1 MKIVVRISET
11 KLINFEMKP
20 SNTIKDIKI
29 KIEEKEGIQV
39 ETQKLILN
47 DKELENDKILEDCD
61 IKDDSIIYYEQK
73 NNNSNIKI
81 CIKMLTGKSFDL
93 EVNQTD
99 TIKIIKDKINTKENI
114 PPEQQ
119 RLIFAGKTMEDEKT
133 LCDYSIKNESTLHLV
148 LRLKSVKKLTIK
160 TNIGKT
166 LYIDFNPSDTIK
178 NIKKKIEIE
187 EKLDSSQFRLFHND
201 ILLNDDQTIQDYNI
215 SINDAINLVVQNI
228 IIIRTIDYRDIY
240 LQVNFYD
247 HIERIIEKLRHKVEI
262 PPKQYILL
270 LKNGLIL
277 EDDKTLNDYNIK
289 ENSIIYIKYYKKLE
303 IVVNMNNEKY
313 FYLNV
318 KSLDTINTIINKIN
332 KIEKLIPNKYKFIY
346 NKEKIDDFNKTLEFY
361 EINNGSILYLL
372 TIDIIHIFVQN
383 LLGKQIIIKVDSIYT
398 NIRDI
403 KEKINEKEGISP
415 DQYILKYNEIKL
427 EDDNKTI
434 DDYDINKKSLII
446 LKLNKNKNLQ
456 IRITDSEKSYLLYV
470 SSNDTIENIKQKIQN
485 KVGMPLNKFSLSYSG
500 RILDCDKT
508 LEDYNITKNKSNLD
522 IVYGSSKHIVVKIWD
537 GKTCYLDFEGF
548 DKIIDIKKKIENLYG
563 IRIDLQR
570 LIFCGKTLEDEKT
583 LEDYGVQNDYSIDV
597 KMHLTLRLRGG

>member
-11 KLINFEMKP
+11 KLINFEMEP
-20 SNTIKDIKI
+20 SNTIKDLKI

-39 ETQKLILN
+39 EKQKLILN
-47 DKELENDKILEDCD
+47 DKELGNDKILEDCD

-119 RLIFAGKTMEDEKT
+119 GLVFAGKTLEDWKT

-148 LRLKSVKKLTIK
+148 LRLNSVRKLTIK
-160 TNIGKT
+160 TNIDKT
-166 LYIDFNPSDTIK
+166 LYIDFNPSNTIK
-178 NIKKKIEIE
+178 NIKEKIEIE

-215 SINDAINLVVQNI
+215 SIDDAINLVAQNI
-228 IIIRTIDYRDIY
+228 IIIRTIDYKDIY

-318 KSLDTINTIINKIN
+318 KSLDTINTIINYIN
-332 KIEKLIPNKYKFIY
+332 KIERLIPNKYKFIY

-398 NIRDI
+398 TIRDI

-446 LKLNKNKNLQ
+446 LKLNKNLQ
-456 IRITDSEKSYLLYV
+456 ITITDSGKSYLLYV

-500 RILDCDKT
+500 RILDCNKT
-508 LEDYNITKNKSNLD
+508 LEDYNITENKSNLD
-522 IVYGSSKHIVVKIWD
+522 IVYGSSKHIVVKNWD
-537 GKTCYLDFEGF
+537 GKTCYLDFEDF
-548 DKIIDIKKKIENLYG
+548 DKIIDIKKEIENLYG
-563 IRIDLQR
+563 IKIDLQR

-597 KMHLTLRLRGG
+597 KIHLTLRLRGG

>member
-11 KLINFEMKP
+11 KLINFEMEP
-20 SNTIKDIKI
+20 SNTIKDLKI

-39 ETQKLILN
+39 EKQKLILN
-47 DKELENDKILEDCD
+47 DKELGNDKILEDCD
-61 IKDDSIIYYEQK
+61 IKDDSIIYCEQK

-81 CIKMLTGKSFDL
+81 YIKMLTGKLFDL

-119 RLIFAGKTMEDEKT
+119 GLVFAGKTLEDWKT

-148 LRLKSVKKLTIK
+148 LRLNSVRKLTIK
-160 TNIGKT
+160 TNIDKT
-166 LYIDFNPSDTIK
+166 LYIDFNPSNTIK
-178 NIKKKIEIE
+178 NIKEKIEIE

-228 IIIRTIDYRDIY
+228 IIIRTIDYQDIY

-313 FYLNV
+313 FYFNV

-383 LLGKQIIIKVDSIYT
+383 LLGKQIVIKVDSIYT
-398 NIRDI
+398 TIQDI
-403 KEKINEKEGISP
+403 KEKIKEKEGISP

-446 LKLNKNKNLQ
+446 LKLNKNLQ

-485 KVGMPLNKFSLSYSG
+485 KVGMPLNRFSLSYFG
-500 RILDCDKT
+500 RILDCNKT
-508 LEDYNITKNKSNLD
+508 LEDYNITENKSNLD

-563 IRIDLQR
+563 IKIDLQR

>member
-11 KLINFEMKP
+11 KLINFEMEP
-20 SNTIKDIKI
+20 SNTIKDLKI

-39 ETQKLILN
+39 EKQKLILN
-47 DKELENDKILEDCD
+47 DKELGNDKILEDCD
-61 IKDDSIIYYEQK
+61 IKDDSIIYCEQK

-81 CIKMLTGKSFDL
+81 YIQMLTGKSFDL

-119 RLIFAGKTMEDEKT
+119 GLVFAGKTLEDWKT

-148 LRLKSVKKLTIK
+148 LRLNSVRKLTIK
-160 TNIGKT
+160 TNIDKT
-166 LYIDFNPSDTIK
+166 LYIDFNPSNTIK
-178 NIKKKIEIE
+178 NIKEKIEIE

-361 EINNGSILYLL
+361 EINNGSILNLL
-372 TIDIIHIFVQN
+372 TIDIIRIFVQN
-383 LLGKQIIIKVDSIYT
+383 LLGKQIVIKVDSIYT
-398 NIRDI
+398 TIQDI

-446 LKLNKNKNLQ
+446 LKLNKNLQ

-500 RILDCDKT
+500 RILDCNKT
-508 LEDYNITKNKSNLD
+508 LEDYNITENKSNLD
-522 IVYGSSKHIVVKIWD
+522 IVYGSSKHIVVK
-537 GKTCYLDFEGF
+537 
-548 DKIIDIKKKIENLYG
+548 N
-563 IRIDLQR
+563 
-570 LIFCGKTLEDEKT
+570 
-583 LEDYGVQNDYSIDV
+583 
-597 KMHLTLRLRGG
+597 